1 MTEEKR
7 KADRRAEAHDIFQGV
22 ITGAEN
28 IGDLEVLRTEI
39 RGEQA
44 ELGMRRRVTLEQNC
58 SRRIEALRRVA

>member
-1 MTEEKR
+1 M
-7 KADRRAEAHDIFQGV
+7 